1 MPRPPTGARCSSP
14 PTQPSAASSNVD
26 LRKCRRRRRAT
37 RGLCYRDSVNVT
49 LTPRERTALRIALFT
64 LPVITTIA
72 AIFLL
77 GYIANVFFSILVM
90 FFLAW
95 LLAFLLDPIVTRIVA
110 RLPFLPRGVAA
121 ALVFVASVVIAI
133 VFLAIVASTA
143 ITSLTQVIGNAPT
156 IDDAIA
162 RLVSPLQQQ
171 IDQFNLSID
180 LTKAAHDLVQ
190 SVAANTS
197 TFLSAAL
204 NSGLTL
210 FTQGTS
216 IIFIAV
222 VFVASKTQ
230 FLSFMRRLVPDDRT
244 ELFDEFTNATAH
256 SFGGF
261 VRGQFGL
268 AALYGLVTAII
279 AIAFNVPF
287 PMLIGIVTLA
297 LQSIPYFGQ
306 LVSWIPLILTTVIFQ
321 PTELAPVVIIFT
333 VILLVVQNVV

>member
-1 MPRPPTGARCSSP
+1 MPRPRTGARSNWRPTP
-14 PTQPSAASSNVD
+14 PRGASSNVD
-26 LRKCRRRRRAT
+26 SPRCRRRHRAP
-37 RGLCYRDSVNVT
+37 RGLCYRDRVNVT

-72 AIFLL
+72 ALFLI

-95 LLAFLLDPIVTRIVA
+95 LLAFLLDPIVSRIVA
-110 RLPFLPRGVAA
+110 RLPFLPRGIAA
-121 ALVFVASVVIAI
+121 TLVFVASVVVAI
-133 VFLAIVASTA
+133 IFLAIVASTA
-143 ITSLTQVIGNAPT
+143 ISSLTQVIGNAPT
-156 IDDAIA
+156 IDEAIA
-162 RLVSPLQQQ
+162 RLVTPLQAQ
-171 IDQFNLSID
+171 IDGLNLSID

-190 SVAANTS
+190 SVEANTS
-197 TFLSAAL
+197 TFLEAAL

-230 FLSFMRRLVPDDRT
+230 FLHFLRRLVPDDQT
-244 ELFDEFTNATAH
+244 DLFDEFTTATSR

-268 AALYGLVTAII
+268 AALYGLFTAVI
-279 AIAFNVPF
+279 AVVFGVPF
-287 PMLIGIVTLA
+287 PMLIGIVTAA

-306 LVSWIPLILTTVIFQ
+306 LVS
-321 PTELAPVVIIFT
+321 
-333 VILLVVQNVV
+333 